1 VGFRFDFVRKAHPI
15 KKAQEGRPLTQ
26 QQLLAAP
33 LSPAQPSP
41 ADPRYFP
48 SAFDQFLTSK
58 VYGINDDTYRHY
70 MRSDIERGREI
81 ARVLSPWSSLQRK
94 DVLDIGCGYGGL
106 LIVMKEAGAKTISG
120 IEIDQ
125 ERLDWAALRLGALD
139 HPAELLRLDI
149 CDQKSLPQLGLF
161 DVILA
166 QDILE
171 HVLDPVAAI
180 RNISALLRP
189 GGVVYVQVGNKFS
202 PDQLLADHH
211 YKLPGITMLSRAQ
224 AIDYWQIRGGRD
236 PSEYGVGYW
245 REEKYYRH
253 VCSRAG
259 VKLHRTDHFSSP
271 DEILWYAEAI
281 SQVCKLLDGNP
292 WPDVRPALAR
302 RMHRR
307 MRKIVELYVHASR
320 QLPSIESQ
328 PDLVAQACDAI
339 VGRLL
344 TGVWRLVGV
353 KEPGSS
359 SQ

>member
-1 VGFRFDFVRKAHPI
+1 
-15 KKAQEGRPLTQ
+15 LTQ
-26 QQLLAAP
+26 KQLPAAP
-33 LSPAQPSP
+33 SSPAQPSP
-41 ADPRYFP
+41 DDPRYFP

-58 VYGINDDTYRHY
+58 VYGINDDTYRRY

-81 ARVLSPWSSLQRK
+81 ARVLSSWSSLQQK

-106 LIVMKEAGAKTISG
+106 MIVMKEAGAKTISG
-120 IEIDQ
+120 IEVDQ
-125 ERLDWAALRLGALD
+125 ERLDWAALRVTGLD
-139 HPAELLRLDI
+139 YSAKLLRLDI
-149 CDQKSLPQLGLF
+149 CDQSTLARLGLF

-166 QDILE
+166 QDVLE

-189 GGVVYVQVGNKFS
+189 GGIVYVQVGNKFS

-224 AIDYWQIRGGRD
+224 AIEYWQIRCGRD

-245 REEKYYRH
+245 REEKFYRH
-253 VCSRAG
+253 VFSRAG
-259 VKLHRTDHFSSP
+259 VKLHRADHFSSP

-281 SQVCKLLDGNP
+281 SQVCKLLEGSP
-292 WPDVRPALAR
+292 WPDLRPALAR

-307 MRKIVELYVHASR
+307 MRKLVELYVHASR
-320 QLPSIESQ
+320 QLPGIESQ
-328 PDLVAQACDAI
+328 PDLVAHACDAI

-353 KEPGSS
+353 KESGSS

>member
-1 VGFRFDFVRKAHPI
+1 M
-15 KKAQEGRPLTQ
+15 TQ
-26 QQLLAAP
+26 PQLFAAT
-33 LSPAQPSP
+33 SPPPQPSP
-41 ADPRYFP
+41 NDPRYFP
-48 SAFDQFLTSK
+48 FAFDQFLTSK

-81 ARVLSPWSSLQRK
+81 ARVLSPWTSLQQK

-106 LIVMKEAGAKTISG
+106 LIVMKEAGARTISG
-120 IEIDQ
+120 IEVDQ
-125 ERLDWAALRLGALD
+125 ERLDWAELRLSSLN
-139 HPAELLRLDI
+139 HPVELLRLDI
-149 CDQKSLPQLGLF
+149 CDRNSLPRLGLF

-166 QDILE
+166 QDVLE

-224 AIDYWQIRGGRD
+224 AIEYWTIRCRRD

-245 REEKYYRH
+245 REEKYYRN
-253 VCSRAG
+253 VFSRAG
-259 VKLHRTDHFSSP
+259 VTLHRADHFSSP
-271 DEILWYAEAI
+271 DEILWYAEAVSRI
-281 SQVCKLLDGNP
+281 CKLLDGNP
-292 WPDVRPALAR
+292 WPDLRPALAR

-307 MRKIVELYVHASR
+307 MRKIAELYVHSSR

-328 PDLVAQACDAI
+328 PELVAHACDAI

-353 KEPGSS
+353 KESPSAL
-359 SQ
+359 